1 MMNKYYGTLKSYVY
15 FPLLVRIKNDKF
27 THPKSA

>member
-15 FPLLVRIKNDKF
+15 FPPLLRIKNDKS
-27 THPKSA
+27 THQKSA